1 MRLLSKFWL
10 SGVRMHIL
18 FFLTVDS
25 AQVFAADL
33 FESTFASDPRCQL
46 AWERY
51 RRGVLEYG
59 GSRDELQM
67 LHEFLGR
74 PPNPCAL
81 LRSLL
86 PRKVG

>member
-1 MRLLSKFWL
+1 MI
-10 SGVRMHIL
+10 HIV
-18 FFLTVDS
+18 FFLTGDS

-33 FESTFASDPRCQL
+33 FESTFAADPRCQL

-74 PPNPCAL
+74 PPNPYAL